1 MKRHIVGLIVGFLAA
16 APSWAASGEAILQ
29 ERCAQCHDLTGP
41 APTTLE
47 GLWARKGP
55 DLFYAGVKYKPE
67 WMERWLQNPT
77 RIRPAGM
84 FYGNHVRT
92 GPDGQD
98 VIDTASLVEHPRLS
112 AAEAKAVTRALMA
125 KKDALAPVEKGAYQ
139 PGRISLRMGEL
150 MFDKFK
156 GCLAC
161 HQIEPDYGGLSGPE
175 VYTVTERLQE
185 DFLVAYLRDP
195 HAFDPKIF
203 MPNKKLKER
212 DIQKFIHYFRAL
224 AKEVK
229 P

>member
-1 MKRHIVGLIVGFLAA
+1 MKRHIASLVVFLAA
-16 APSWAASGEAILQ
+16 APLWAASGETVLQ

-41 APTTLE
+41 APSTLE
-47 GLWARKGP
+47 ELWTRKGP

-67 WMERWLQNPT
+67 WMERWLQNPS

-84 FYGNHVRT
+84 FYGKHVRT

-98 VIDTASLVEHPRLS
+98 VIDVASLVEHPRLS
-112 AAEAKAVTRALMA
+112 PGEAEAVTRVLMA
-125 KKDALAPVEKGAYQ
+125 KKATPAPVQEGAYQ

-175 VYTVTERLQE
+175 VYTVTERLRE

-195 HAFDPKIF
+195 QAFDPKIF

-224 AKEVK
+224 AQEVK